1 MKDGKDDSYERQ
13 SLPGHRA
20 NAGLGRAIT
29 LGLARMGAT
38 VVMVC
43 RSRERGEAAQAAI
56 SADSGNPA
64 VDLLLADLSRQ
75 GDIRRLAEAFKAK
88 YQHLHVLVNNA
99 GGTFYTRSV
108 TEDGLEY
115 TFAFNHLAYF
125 LLTQLLL
132 DVLKASA
139 PARIVNVSTR
149 LFNSTK
155 IVFADLQSEKKY
167 SGLQAYSQ
175 SKLANILFTY
185 ELARRL
191 AGTGVTA
198 NVLWPGIFKSNFGR
212 NTPGVPLLF
221 RILGPLV
228 WPFLTSPEKA
238 AETPLYLA
246 TSPEVEGV
254 SGKYFANKKEI
265 KSPAQFY
272 DEAVARRLW
281 QVRVELTHRVDEGAA
296 WKG

>member
-1 MKDGKDDSYERQ
+1 MDKTTLMSGKVC
-13 SLPGHRA
+13 PVTGA

-43 RSRERGEAAQAAI
+43 RSRERGEAAQADI
-56 SADSGNPA
+56 SSASGNPA
-64 VDLLLADLSRQ
+64 VGLLLADLSLQ

-99 GGTFYTRSV
+99 GGVFYTRSV

-149 LFNSTK
+149 FFNSTK

-167 SGLQAYSQ
+167 SGLQAYNQ

-191 AGTGVTA
+191 EGRGVTV
-198 NVLWPGIFKSNFGR
+198 NVLWPGVFKSNFGR
-212 NTPGVPLLF
+212 NTPDVPLLF

-228 WPFLTSPEKA
+228 WPFLSSPEKA

-254 SGKYFANKKEI
+254 SGKYFAHKKEI
-265 KSPAQFY
+265 KSPAQSY
-272 DEAVARRLW
+272 EEAVARRLW
-281 QVRVELTHRVDEGAA
+281 QVSAELTHLVDEGAA
-296 WKG
+296 

>member
-1 MKDGKDDSYERQ
+1 MDKTTLMSGKVC
-13 SLPGHRA
+13 PVTGA

-43 RSRERGEAAQAAI
+43 RSRERGEAAQADI
-56 SADSGNPA
+56 SAASGNPA
-64 VDLLLADLSRQ
+64 VGLLLADLSRQ

-99 GGTFYTRSV
+99 GGVFYTRSV

-149 LFNSTK
+149 FFNSTK

-167 SGLQAYSQ
+167 SGLQAYNQ

-191 AGTGVTA
+191 EGRGVTV
-198 NVLWPGIFKSNFGR
+198 NVLWP
-212 NTPGVPLLF
+212 
-221 RILGPLV
+221 
-228 WPFLTSPEKA
+228 
-238 AETPLYLA
+238 
-246 TSPEVEGV
+246 
-254 SGKYFANKKEI
+254 
-265 KSPAQFY
+265 
-272 DEAVARRLW
+272 
-281 QVRVELTHRVDEGAA
+281 
-296 WKG
+296 

>member
-1 MKDGKDDSYERQ
+1 
-13 SLPGHRA
+13 
-20 NAGLGRAIT
+20 
-29 LGLARMGAT
+29 MGAT

-108 TEDGLEY
+108 TEDGLEN

-155 IVFADLQSEKKY
+155 INFADLQSEKKY

-254 SGKYFANKKEI
+254 SGKYFANKKGI
-265 KSPAQFY
+265 KSPAQSY
-272 DEAVARRLW
+272 DEAVARRLCK
-281 QVRVELTHRVDEGAA
+281 LA
-296 WKG
+296 WN

>member
-1 MKDGKDDSYERQ
+1 
-13 SLPGHRA
+13 
-20 NAGLGRAIT
+20 
-29 LGLARMGAT
+29 MGAT

-108 TEDGLEY
+108 TEDGLEN

-155 IVFADLQSEKKY
+155 INFADLQSEKKY
-167 SGLQAYSQ
+167 SGLQAYNP

-191 AGTGVTA
+191 EGTGVTV
-198 NVLWPGIFKSNFGR
+198 NVLWPGVFKSNFGR
-212 NTPGVPLLF
+212 NTLTYRCFSASWGRWCGPFWLVPKKPPRRRCIWLP
-221 RILGPLV
+221 RPR
-228 WPFLTSPEKA
+228 WKA
-238 AETPLYLA
+238 
-246 TSPEVEGV
+246 
-254 SGKYFANKKEI
+254 
-265 KSPAQFY
+265 
-272 DEAVARRLW
+272 
-281 QVRVELTHRVDEGAA
+281 
-296 WKG
+296 